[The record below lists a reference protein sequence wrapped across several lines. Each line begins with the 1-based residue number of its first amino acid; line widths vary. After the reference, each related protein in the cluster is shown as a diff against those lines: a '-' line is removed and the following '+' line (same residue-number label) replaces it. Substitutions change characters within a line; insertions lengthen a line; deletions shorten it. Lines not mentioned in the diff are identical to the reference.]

1 MGRKKLPIWAVVAAD
16 TRSPRDGRFIED
28 LGRYFPLEEPAR
40 VSLNDERV
48 MHWLENGA
56 QPSDTVRNL
65 LSRSGLMLALHL
77 KRKGKSDEEIQQALG
92 EFRQE
97 RAEKHGQAV
106 AVTAAER
113 RRQVLEEERKRV
125 QKEEEE
131 QRALRAQAEQKAREQ
146 AERTQREAA
155 EQREKAAEAAR
166 AEQEAAN
173 QSTAAEEGAT
183 EEPAAAPPESP
194 DEVPANEPA
203 PATRETGEDSATK
216 EALEEEE
223 ESKKEEEEGKKEE

>member
-1 MGRKKLPIWAVVAAD
+1 MGRKKLPIWSVVAAD

-40 VSLNDERV
+40 VSFNDERV

-77 KRKGKSDEEIQQALG
+77 KRKGKSDEEVQQAL
-92 EFRQE
+92 EAYRSE
-97 RAEKHGQAV
+97 RAEKDGKAV
-106 AVTAAER
+106 VMTAAER
-113 RRQVLEEERKRV
+113 RRQSLEEERKRV

-146 AERTQREAA
+146 AERSQREAA
-155 EQREKAAEAAR
+155 EQRTQAAEAAR

-173 QSTAAEEGAT
+173 EATAAEEGPS
-183 EEPAAAPPESP
+183 EEPAAAPSESP
-194 DEVPANEPA
+194 DEVPADEPA
-203 PATRETGEDSATK
+203 PAVRETGEDSATE
-216 EALEEEE
+216 EAIEEEE
-223 ESKKEEEEGKKEE
+223 AKKEE